1 VLVGGLVTTV
11 TALLL
16 GWRRDTA
23 PYTRFAFWTLL
34 LLVFPAYW
42 VMRIGAEWIYSKEDF
57 VEGEEPGWVGIGYI
71 TADLGLLLLLI
82 SIIVTGI
89 ATRRLRGT
97 EDATS
102 TLARVGAVLTTL
114 VLAGY
119 VVAVW
124 AMSAKP
130 D

>member
-1 VLVGGLVTTV
+1 
-11 TALLL
+11 
-16 GWRRDTA
+16 
-23 PYTRFAFWTLL
+23 
-34 LLVFPAYW
+34 
-42 VMRIGAEWIYSKEDF
+42 MREWIASEEEF
-57 VEGEEPGWVGIGYI
+57 VEGEEPAWIGIGYI

-89 ATRRLRGT
+89 AMRRVRGA
-97 EDATS
+97 EGRTS
-102 TLARVGAVLTTL
+102 TLARVGAVLTT
-114 VLAGY
+114 VLLAAY